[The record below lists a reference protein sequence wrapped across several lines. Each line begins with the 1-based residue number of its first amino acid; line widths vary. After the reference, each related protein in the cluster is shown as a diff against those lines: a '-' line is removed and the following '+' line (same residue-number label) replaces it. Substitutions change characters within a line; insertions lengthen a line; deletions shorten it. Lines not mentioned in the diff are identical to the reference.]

1 MVDTDGIEASLEGV
15 ARVAITAGARLGE
28 QLSQAIAQRAR
39 ELEARAVT
47 EARDLR
53 DRFEAERA
61 AAIVEVKQVHSAEFW
76 NQNDPHRIGQTFATA
91 RAWSDFEPE
100 ARNAED
106 RMKTELRERYGIDT
120 DALEGDPT
128 MVQEWVAQLEAE
140 RLDRLAQEERHKEQ
154 IERRDASQLLVEADR
169 LDRVADEIEARAYE
183 SDPEDREGADSQID
197 ALRDQ
202 ADELRAE
209 AAKAERDSEQQHPG
223 DALLVEADRRDRT
236 ADEVEARAYESTP
249 DDRHGTGSQIDA
261 LRSRA
266 DELRGEGA
274 QDYDSAGRRAARAAE
289 LEGKQIDQETVAT
302 RMRADVSQGRPAS
315 EAVSAGKAA
324 KARKTRLGAS
334 TGRTQQLGR

>member
-1 MVDTDGIEASLEGV
+1 MVDTDGIEESLEGV

-39 ELEARAVT
+39 ELEARAAT

-140 RLDRLAQEERHKEQ
+140 RLDRLAQEERRKEQ
-154 IERRDASQLLVEADR
+154 IERRDASQLLVDADR
-169 LDRVADEIEARAYE
+169 LDRMADQIEARAYE
-183 SDPEDREGADSQID
+183 SDPEDRQGADSQID

-209 AAKAERDSEQQHPG
+209 AAKAEPEGEQRLG
-223 DALLVEADRRDRT
+223 DALLEADRLDRT
-236 ADEVEARAYESTP
+236 ADEVEARAYESAP

-261 LRSRA
+261 LRRRA
-266 DELRGEGA
+266 YELRAEGA
-274 QDYDSAGRRAARAAE
+274 QDYDSADRRAARAAE
-289 LEGKQIDQETVAT
+289 LQGKQLDQETVAT

-315 EAVSAGKAA
+315 EAVSAGKVA
-324 KARKTRLGAS
+324 KARKTRIGAYA
-334 TGRTQQLGR
+334 GRTQQLGR